1 MLPGLFDFCSAT
13 AYNLEPKIL
22 HLACSHRKY
31 WTKRHSGTPPTGL
44 SFPLNTTPP
53 FILDSLLNKN
63 LKKKKERKRKKK
75 KRERE
80 NRLKMIFE
88 NSIFVGNPLK
98 RLRRSASPSA
108 SPRAPLRKGGKGA
121 RRPPAATTPEAP
133 GSAPVRMRGRLSRP
147 VPLPPGGALRM
158 RAAGPR
164 RGWAGDERAAAQHGG
179 LRHHLRAGG
188 GGGGGRGGRGG
199 GVRARGA
206 QPGVA
211 PAPRCAGSRGGTGR
225 RAHHRVAPE
234 EFKTSISRVNA
245 CLRKNLPVNVK
256 WLLCGCLCCCCTLGC
271 SLWPV
276 VCLNKR
282 TRRSIQKLLEWEN
295 NRLYHKLGLHWKL
308 SKRKCETSNMMEY
321 VILIEFLPKYP
332 IFRPD

>member
-1 MLPGLFDFCSAT
+1 MLVFLDTFGVQRRDNSLIPVSSSGPAFHVQSSYKT
-13 AYNLEPKIL
+13 PKF
-22 HLACSHRKY
+22 
-31 WTKRHSGTPPTGL
+31 GL
-44 SFPLNTTPP
+44 SNKFDTEFPSVLT
-53 FILDSLLNKN
+53 
-63 LKKKKERKRKKK
+63 
-75 KRERE
+75 
-80 NRLKMIFE
+80 
-88 NSIFVGNPLK
+88 
-98 RLRRSASPSA
+98 
-108 SPRAPLRKGGKGA
+108 GK
-121 RRPPAATTPEAP
+121 
-133 GSAPVRMRGRLSRP
+133 
-147 VPLPPGGALRM
+147 
-158 RAAGPR
+158 
-164 RGWAGDERAAAQHGG
+164 
-179 LRHHLRAGG
+179 
-188 GGGGGRGGRGG
+188 
-199 GVRARGA
+199 
-206 QPGVA
+206 
-211 PAPRCAGSRGGTGR
+211 
-225 RAHHRVAPE
+225 VAPE